1 MLEIPGDPGGRQVV
15 NLMVGG
21 RVKVGKRERKENSG
35 TGGHKEG
42 PVRAR
47 VTSVTG
53 EAVINRENGD
63 KIPAPVRESAV
74 NTQGSPVFAG
84 IAQGIANSGV
94 DDFNNLRETPLK
106 KSGVISVSNEL
117 DAGIGEPARRVKSA
131 GTSLETARRGRGIR
145 VDSGFF
151 TRRQGETR
159 RRRERADGREGGIR
173 SMREISVGA
182 IVIGREGRRGFFIGY
197 FVRSRRKMRAEPEG
211 HTGRILTKVGFDEVK
226 ARRRA
231 ASDGLVSDKGLP

>member
-1 MLEIPGDPGGRQVV
+1 MI

-63 KIPAPVRESAV
+63 KIPAPVRKSAV
-74 NTQGSPVFAG
+74 NTQRSPVFAG
-84 IAQGIANSGV
+84 IAQGIANSRV
-94 DDFNNLRETPLK
+94 DDFNDLRETPVK
-106 KSGVISVSNEL
+106 KSGVIFVGNEL
-117 DAGIGEPARRVKSA
+117 DAGVGEPAGRVKSV
-131 GTSLETARRGRGIR
+131 GTSLETAGRSRGVR

-151 TRRQGETR
+151 KRGQGETR
-159 RRRERADGREGGIR
+159 RRRKRADRREGGIR
-173 SMREISVGA
+173 S
-182 IVIGREGRRGFFIGY
+182 
-197 FVRSRRKMRAEPEG
+197 
-211 HTGRILTKVGFDEVK
+211 L
-226 ARRRA
+226 
-231 ASDGLVSDKGLP
+231 